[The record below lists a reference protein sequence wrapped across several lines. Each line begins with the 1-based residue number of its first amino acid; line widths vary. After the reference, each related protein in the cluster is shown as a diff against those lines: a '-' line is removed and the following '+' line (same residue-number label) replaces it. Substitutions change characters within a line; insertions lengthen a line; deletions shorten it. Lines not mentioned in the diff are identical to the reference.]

1 MSIQVLLADNTEMMR
16 KVIRN
21 LLAEDPGIRLVGE
34 ASTFAEAVRLAREL
48 KPHILVLDVHMPDD
62 EDVTPADVK
71 SHFRAAGARVL
82 AISVWDD
89 DDTKSLAKSLG
100 AIQLLEKGKLYT
112 ELIPAIKQLHQG
124 SLNE

>member
-1 MSIQVLLADNTEMMR
+1 MASARSVCSFLDDHFKKGLTPKLTHEPIGRYSGVHTPS
-16 KVIRN
+16 IRN
-21 LLAEDPGIRLVGE
+21 DIRVPR
-34 ASTFAEAVRLAREL
+34 FAFCEGA
-48 KPHILVLDVHMPDD
+48 
-62 EDVTPADVK
+62 ADVK

>member
-1 MSIQVLLADNTEMMR
+1 MPIQVLLADNTEMMR

-21 LLAEDPGIRLVGE
+21 LLAEEPGIRLVGE
-34 ASTFAEAVRLAREL
+34 ASTFAQTVQLAREL
-48 KPHILVLDVHMPDD
+48 KPHIIVLDVHMPDD
-62 EDVTPADVK
+62 EDVAPANVK

-89 DDTKSLAKSLG
+89 DDTKSRAKSLG
-100 AIQLLEKGKLYT
+100 AIRLLEKGRLYT

-124 SLNE
+124 PPGE